1 MSPIQSIVDKRDK
14 KLLFNVR
21 HRDEI
26 IQVEDCAF
34 INDVKEV
41 STFYFCPCSNEEFY
55 PICEA
60 CAKQCHKKHN
70 PTQTIKGIYTCKC
83 GECNHQISAENER
96 IFEERKKSIGH
107 LCFYPELMKIT
118 PSTGF
123 YKYKGKTYCGV
134 CIRHC
139 IQLEQDEKDFLE
151 KFKTNNSKECNC
163 LKHFE
168 QNLVNLNLDF
178 ASKPK
183 FNSCFEN
190 INFNILYKIPLTQE
204 KIFNYLISRINTYI
218 TKTSKEGCS
227 PGEESKL
234 FFSDFITGKILE
246 CFSLFSSFFENK
258 YFFIDDYLKQFPKH
272 KLIELMKMTE
282 DITSIDGGVR
292 GQFFKTKLHFAEF
305 LLNYLIRRYNIQH
318 NNLWNIRTLLN
329 MNLFQRR
336 IYIHET
342 KSFYKFQQKEDDIYN
357 ERLIRNYTDNI
368 LELYEII
375 YHFCENDK
383 DTLKNELFD
392 YYIPT
397 LNYIKQYLIIII
409 VYENIIF
416 IDCKNIKYFIIM

>member
-1 MSPIQSIVDKRDK
+1 
-14 KLLFNVR
+14 
-21 HRDEI
+21 
-26 IQVEDCAF
+26 
-34 INDVKEV
+34 
-41 STFYFCPCSNEEFY
+41 
-55 PICEA
+55 
-60 CAKQCHKKHN
+60 
-70 PTQTIKGIYTCKC
+70 
-83 GECNHQISAENER
+83 
-96 IFEERKKSIGH
+96 
-107 LCFYPELMKIT
+107 MKIT
-118 PSTGF
+118 PSYGF

-139 IQLEQDEKDFLE
+139 IQLEPDEKDLLE

-183 FNSCFEN
+183 FNLCFEN

-246 CFSLFSSFFENK
+246 CFSIFSSRFENK

-282 DITSIDGGVR
+282 DITSIDDGVR

-342 KSFYKFQQKEDDIYN
+342 KSFYKFQQKEDGIYN

-392 YYIPT
+392 YYFPT
-397 LNYIKQYLIIII
+397 LNYITKYLMKINFYASDQI
-409 VYENIIF
+409 E
-416 IDCKNIKYFIIM
+416 KYFDLVFDTLLLWFDMQKKVETIKKETEEVSLKEINEEREYQKSLESSQGYKLAKLLEWVQASQYTLQTTSKVPLKKLIEDQ